1 MKVSRN
7 KRKGGLSRNQ
17 TKLLLNSS
25 AVSSKSNSISSYYNK
40 RDDKLIFSYIVK
52 KDCQGL
58 ARHLEGLFGNQ
69 SEYNGGVGQTGATQ
83 QSIDITQVYDKKGL
97 SPLIFACWYDQ
108 FECVQVLCN
117 HVILYGSGSKA

>member
-1 MKVSRN
+1 MKVPRN

-52 KDCQGL
+52 KDSQGL
-58 ARHLEGLFGNQ
+58 ARHLEGIFGNQ
-69 SEYNGGVGQTGATQ
+69 SEYGGGVG
-83 QSIDITQVYDKKGL
+83 
-97 SPLIFACWYDQ
+97 
-108 FECVQVLCN
+108 
-117 HVILYGSGSKA
+117 